1 MMSTQPMKQIDDDD
15 DEVDE
20 VDPAADFTLTPRK
33 LAVVAADKRATF
45 GYAPFFSSIADTA
58 AAAGCDTVVYALAP
72 QPGIPLVTHSQLFGR
87 SRKIS
92 TVFLEVTEP
101 DGSAVVEVW
110 RQGVRI
116 PHRFRQRLARS
127 QDSDSHKRALMRGLP
142 ARTFGSTMFLACGEA
157 NIISTQRDLAVTI
170 DRFGFLP
177 MLAGRRLILNPSHTY
192 MARPEMKEKRRRFS
206 EGGRLVISVW
216 NPGHQAREAKLPWQ
230 VFVNG
235 VEASELIKPIAFSE
249 PLIHI
254 GVYGLGSV

>member
-1 MMSTQPMKQIDDDD
+1 MMSTQPMKQIDDDG
-15 DEVDE
+15 E

-45 GYAPFFSSIADTA
+45 GYAPFFSSIAETA

-87 SRKIS
+87 ARKIT
-92 TVFLEVTEP
+92 TVVLEVTEP

-110 RQGVRI
+110 RQGVRT
-116 PHRFRQRLARS
+116 PHRFRQRLVRS
-127 QDSDSHKRALMRGLP
+127 QDGDWHKRALMCGLP
-142 ARTFGSTMFLACGEA
+142 ARTFGPTMVLACGEA
-157 NIISTQRDLAVTI
+157 NIISIQRESSVTV
-170 DRFGFLP
+170 DRFDFLP
-177 MLAGRRLILNPSHTY
+177 RLAGQRLILNPSHTY
-192 MARPEMKEKRRRFS
+192 VARPEMKEKRRRFS

-216 NPGHQAREAKLPWQ
+216 NPGHQAREARLPWQ

-235 VEASELIKPIAFSE
+235 VEASDLIKPIAFVE
-249 PLIHI
+249 PSIHI